1 MRSIFRPRRWRVAQL
16 TIAAVALAVPA
27 SAFAFAGHGAGGSN
41 AAAASN
47 GATHLSAVPIEVQPA
62 RVTVGQP
69 ITIDGTASQ
78 TTAGQSVTLQGRVA
92 GRARWRSLQAATVTS
107 AGRFHFTAHLRHS
120 GLVRVLARQDSS
132 AQHTSAASGSA
143 GAASITTARPAVKP
157 VKVSANVVA
166 HRADRAVLA
175 GGRVAV
181 RGRVLPVAGP
191 RRVRLQGHSAHG
203 WQTLANGRTRRSGR
217 FSLAYRATTGTNRLL
232 RVMFAGDA
240 ANARASASAGTV
252 TVYQPALASWYYDAG
267 LHTGCGFN
275 ARYGV
280 ANKSLP
286 CGTKVQFRYGGRTV
300 MATVDD
306 RGPYVG
312 GRTWDLGQSTRA
324 ALGFQGVGTVWA
336 SVR

>member
-1 MRSIFRPRRWRVAQL
+1 MAQL

-27 SAFAFAGHGAGGSN
+27 SAFAFAGHGAHGSHGG
-41 AAAASN
+41 AP
-47 GATHLSAVPIEVQPA
+47 GDTATRQSTVPIHVQPA

-69 ITIDGTASQ
+69 IAISGSASGAQ
-78 TTAGQSVTLQGRVA
+78 PGERVTLQGRV
-92 GRARWRSLQAATVTS
+92 GNGSHWRSLQAATVSS

-120 GLVRVLARQDSS
+120 GVVRVLAGQ
-132 AQHTSAASGSA
+132 AASSQRPSTA
-143 GAASITTARPAVKP
+143 SGAASVAGNSTAAKP
-157 VKVSANVVA
+157 VKVTADVVA

-175 GGRVAV
+175 DGRVAV
-181 RGRVLPVAGP
+181 HGRVLPVAGM
-191 RRVRLQGHSAHG
+191 RRVALQGHSGHG
-203 WQTLANGRTRRSGR
+203 WQTLATSRTRRSGR
-217 FSLAYRATTGTNRLL
+217 FTLGYRAASGTNRML

-240 ANARASASAGTV
+240 ANARATASAGNV
-252 TVYQPALASWYYDAG
+252 TVYQPAVASWYYDAG
-267 LHTGCGFN
+267 LQTGCGFN

-280 ANKSLP
+280 ANTSLP
-286 CGTKVQFRYGGRTV
+286 CGTKVQLRYGSRTV

-306 RGPYVG
+306 RGPYVA